1 MAITCKN
8 QGEEEERR
16 SGQLITIT
24 VVSVD
29 FVSRY
34 NTGILVE
41 TLALEI
47 YSSHQRN
54 IISCRVVQLYTVCIL
69 LRVQEKIRTMNGYF
83 SFVKSCLD
91 KEECDNLDK
100 TTSGEQQQ
108 SPQHLKRGNADQT
121 KFLGLTMLKKIEEQT
136 QEQIGNKTVHGF
148 SNDSDLIHLN
158 VKELLDSTAM
168 KVKLMTNHHVS
179 KQRKCNKQTKIQW

>member
-16 SGQLITIT
+16 SGHLITIT
-24 VVSVD
+24 VVAVD

-69 LRVQEKIRTMNGYF
+69 SRVQEKIRTMNGYF

-108 SPQHLKRGNADQT
+108 SPQHLKRGNA
-121 KFLGLTMLKKIEEQT
+121 
-136 QEQIGNKTVHGF
+136 
-148 SNDSDLIHLN
+148 
-158 VKELLDSTAM
+158 LD
-168 KVKLMTNHHVS
+168 
-179 KQRKCNKQTKIQW
+179 